1 MIVHIQADQLLTQ
14 FIIDRNKILCLH
26 NTGTLDIYMMKF
38 DAEKYFLTKWH
49 FFLHVFKRVYDCAVI
64 GHTQFFLR
72 LGILT
77 SFLY

>member
-38 DAEKYFLTKWH
+38 DAEKYFLTKMAL
-49 FFLHVFKRVYDCAVI
+49 FPACF
-64 GHTQFFLR
+64 
-72 LGILT
+72 
-77 SFLY
+77 